1 MFFIFPITTDAP
13 IFYWPRATVGL
24 IVTNV
29 IAYVL
34 TREMGVEDRMAYAL
48 LRGHGFHPLQWL
60 TAMFMHADYLH
71 LIGNMVFLWG
81 FGIIVEGKL
90 GPWKYVPV
98 YLAVGMAH
106 MAAMQ
111 AISLHSEHGFILGA
125 SAAIYGL
132 MAMAMLWAPESHL
145 QCWYAYFF
153 FVRIGVGS
161 FEIEVVRFSL
171 LFIALEVLTVVLTGG
186 AMSTAFLHLTGA
198 IIGLVVGLVLFFAGQ
213 ADCENLDIFAVI
225 ANRRGMSRAE
235 ARERREDEAREKA
248 LRERPK
254 DALPK
259 ELSAEAQKKLADAAL
274 QHLRQRLATG
284 DPEGAY
290 SAYVQACET
299 LPGWSPEPKDWLLL
313 MKVMGKGELSR
324 DLVRVMERYV
334 ETVPNADPRV
344 RLKLAHILLR
354 DHDRP
359 AHALAV
365 LEGLGAGPR
374 LDGLDETRDRLVA
387 SARRRMEAG
396 VLEISGGEW

>member
-24 IVTNV
+24 IITNV
-29 IAYVL
+29 LAYLL
-34 TREMGVEDRMAYAL
+34 TREMGVDDRMTYAL

-60 TAMFMHADYLH
+60 TAIFMHADYVH
-71 LIGNMVFLWG
+71 LIGNMIFLWG

-98 YLAVGMAH
+98 YIGVGMAH

-111 AISLHSEHGFILGA
+111 AISLHDGHGYILGA

-153 FVRIGVGS
+153 FFRLGVGS
-161 FEIEVVRFSL
+161 FEIEVVRFSVI
-171 LFIALEVLTVVLTGG
+171 FIALEVLTVILTGG

-198 IIGLVVGLVLFFAGQ
+198 IVGLAVGLILFFTGQ

-225 ANRRGMSRAE
+225 GNRRGMSREE
-235 ARERREDEAREKA
+235 ARDRREDEAREQA
-248 LRERPK
+248 LRDRPT

-259 ELSAEAQKKLADAAL
+259 ELSTDARKQLANAAL
-274 QHLRQRLATG
+274 QHLRQRLAAA
-284 DPEGAY
+284 DAQGAY
-290 SAYVQACET
+290 AAYIQARENV
-299 LPGWSPEPKDWLLL
+299 PGWSPEPQDWLLL
-313 MKVMGKGELSR
+313 MKIMGDGALSR
-324 DLVRVMERYV
+324 DLVRVMEHYLESVRN
-334 ETVPNADPRV
+334 PDPRV
-344 RLKLAHILLR
+344 RLKLAHVLLR

-359 AHALAV
+359 AHALEI
-365 LEGLGAGPR
+365 LDGLGNGPLPEGLGS
-374 LDGLDETRDRLVA
+374 TRDRLA
-387 SARRRMEAG
+387 ATARRQMETGA
-396 VLEISGGEW
+396 LELSGGDW

>member
-29 IAYVL
+29 LAYLL
-34 TREMGVEDRMAYAL
+34 TREMGLEDRMAYAL

-90 GPWKYVPV
+90 GPWKYVPI
-98 YLAVGMAH
+98 YLGVGMAH

-111 AISLHSEHGFILGA
+111 AISLHTEHGFILGA

-153 FVRIGVGS
+153 LFRVGVGS

-171 LFIALEVLTVVLTGG
+171 IFIALEVVTVLLTGG

-198 IIGLVVGLVLFFAGQ
+198 IIGLAVGLVLFFTGQ

-225 ANRRGMSRAE
+225 SNRRGMSRAE
-235 ARERREDEAREKA
+235 ARERRDEEAREKA

-254 DALPK
+254 DAFAT
-259 ELSAEAQKKLADAAL
+259 ELSAEARKKLADAAH
-274 QHLRQRLATG
+274 QHLRQRLTAG
-284 DPEGAY
+284 DAAGAY
-290 SAYVQACET
+290 SAYIQARDAV
-299 LPGWSPEPKDWLLL
+299 PGWSPEPKDWLLL
-313 MKVMGKGELSR
+313 MKVMADAAMSR
-324 DLVRVMERYV
+324 DLVRVMEHYV
-334 ETVPNADPRV
+334 ATVRNADPRV

-359 AHALAV
+359 AHALTV
-365 LEGLGAGPR
+365 LEGLDSGPLPTS
-374 LDGLDETRDRLVA
+374 LDDTRDRLVA
-387 SARRRMEAG
+387 TARRRMEEG
-396 VLEISGGEW
+396 VLELSGGDW